1 MTSTVLQVVNV
12 GEAERE
18 DSGHLNVKER
28 EEREHQAVAASSF
41 FQSLQLQTVGSS
53 QEDGGYKDQQREKLD
68 DLSFIESIGLYWVNP
83 ADRNTEAGPSQE
95 AGTEQAEGSSESE
108 GKKEKSI
115 EEPLDEFD
123 FLNVLGLTPVTAG
136 PGNNKRWR
144 LWNPEVDAH
153 TWDDDILCHD
163 IELQETHHDTP
174 ATDPTIMEHHQQ
186 QQLQLVNSSKN
197 QEILDIEEEIEK
209 ECVETAEKNE
219 ECHSH
224 TNSVAD
230 TESCERPR
238 RVIRKR
244 RILSESADCSKR
256 PKLVDPPSKIPPAQA
271 GRLVECGSCG
281 ARVSRPQ
288 YGKHLVSHYH
298 YHRSLGH
305 PDNLE
310 IILNNIR
317 DIVTQ
322 SPFQC
327 QPCRFYCNWH
337 SDLRHHFQQETHSE
351 VGQFWCQVC
360 MKIIPDQ
367 KTLVSHLNSFNHTEL
382 VSVINRSVPV
392 IIKQISLFP
401 CKICHREFRF
411 NLGLKKHMQI
421 SHSQQDFE
429 LENQKKFY
437 CDYCEYFSYKVS
449 SVKTHSFLVHPNRKL
464 KFDCHTCKQQFL
476 SKETVKAHRN
486 SKTHKVNSQLKKEIT
501 DEVNC
506 SYCSDWFLD
515 SEDLRKHL
523 QSQHLKDLPQ
533 CHLCGQIFSFH
544 SELTLHFKLDCQT
557 ETVIERAAESA
568 EYCCAQCP
576 FSTSRQKTLRLH
588 ESYKHS
594 RSDDATVTTKCPFCF
609 VPIYTNLMTDHIET
623 HHGQYFKCQDCHRY
637 FNCETK
643 LKEHRTACKKAIE
656 FSCSKCNYK
665 GASKILLN
673 LHCKRQ
679 HSSNSEK
686 KLYKCSNCELQF
698 KSNSSLKNHFRNV
711 HTETTRVAKLIC
723 EFPNCNFKCL
733 YKSDLE
739 RHQLKHSDIRNL
751 QCNVCEFTCK
761 RRNELMRH
769 HRFVHQEAPLSEC
782 SFCDYK
788 TKNAQH
794 LRRHIASLHKQVSCF
809 EIHLDENDFLV
820 GKNDL

>member
-1 MTSTVLQVVNV
+1 MS
-12 GEAERE
+12 
-18 DSGHLNVKER
+18 
-28 EEREHQAVAASSF
+28 
-41 FQSLQLQTVGSS
+41 SS
-53 QEDGGYKDQQREKLD
+53 QDDGAFKEQQREKLD

-83 ADRNTEAGPSQE
+83 ADRNTEAGPSQGADRDQTGGSTE
-95 AGTEQAEGSSESE
+95 AE

-136 PGNNKRWR
+136 SSNNRRWR

-163 IELQETHHDTP
+163 LELQETHHDSP
-174 ATDPTIMEHHQQ
+174 ATDPTIMEHQHQQQQQQ
-186 QQLQLVNSSKN
+186 QQLQIVNSSKN
-197 QEILDIEEEIEK
+197 QEVLDLEEEK
-209 ECVETAEKNE
+209 ESEDYVETSEIILPDK
-219 ECHSH
+219 C
-224 TNSVAD
+224 NSVAE
-230 TESCERPR
+230 TELSGRPR

-244 RILSESADCSKR
+244 KILSEPRNCPKR
-256 PKLVDPPSKIPPAQA
+256 PKLVDDGSNVPPARA
-271 GRLVECGSCG
+271 GQLVECGSCG
-281 ARVSRPQ
+281 AAVSRPQ

-305 PDNLE
+305 PDNLD

-337 SDLRHHFQQETHSE
+337 ADLLHHYQQEEHSQE
-351 VGQFWCQVC
+351 GQFWCQVC
-360 MKIIPDQ
+360 MKIIKDQ

-392 IIKQISLFP
+392 IIKQISLVS

-411 NLGLKKHMQI
+411 NLGLKKHMKI
-421 SHSQQDFE
+421 SHNQQDFE

-437 CDYCEYFSYKVS
+437 CDYCDYFSYKGS

-486 SKTHKVNSQLKKEIT
+486 SKTHKVNSQLRREIT

-506 SYCSDWFLD
+506 SYCSEWFLD
-515 SEDLRKHL
+515 YENLQNHL

-533 CHLCGQIFSFH
+533 CHLCGKIFNFH

-557 ETVIERAAESA
+557 ESVIATTGLSA
-568 EYCCAQCP
+568 EYSCAQCP
-576 FSTSRQKTLRLH
+576 FSSSREKTLRLH

-594 RSDDATVTTKCPFCF
+594 RSDDTTVTTKCPFCF
-609 VPIYTNLMTDHIET
+609 VPIYTQLMTDHIET
-623 HHGQYFKCQDCHRY
+623 HHGQYFKCPACHRY

-643 LKEHRTACKKAIE
+643 LSEHRTACKKATE
-656 FSCSKCNYK
+656 FRCSECSYK
-665 GASKILLN
+665 GASQILLN
-673 LHCKRQ
+673 LHFKRQ
-679 HSSNSEK
+679 HSNNPEK
-686 KLYKCSNCELQF
+686 KIYKCPNCELQF

-711 HTETTRVAKLIC
+711 HTETTPTAKLIC
-723 EFPNCNFKCL
+723 NFVNCNFKCI

-739 RHQLKHSDIRNL
+739 RHQLKHSDIKNL
-751 QCNVCEFTCK
+751 QCNICEFTCK

-769 HRFVHQEAPLSEC
+769 HRFVHQETPPSEC

-794 LRRHIASLHKQVSCF
+794 LRRHLASLHKQVSCF